1 MDAKNLSDFPFLTFE
16 ELEKYFDSSV
26 TPVYNLIVKCLTSEN
41 KVSAKTLI
49 DLDHMSHHLGRAQGI
64 SNVLRGVL
72 HNAAHNRCYIPSD
85 LLVKHK
91 TSHEDFLRAN
101 ASSNVLDLCFEMATK
116 ANQHI
121 ETVKS
126 LLRRIDRQKRL
137 IFLPYIPIQDFLVRL
152 QKSNFNVFEPKL
164 RQRNGFLPLIVWFKS
179 KVI

>member
-1 MDAKNLSDFPFLTFE
+1 MDGKNLSDFPYKTFE
-16 ELEKYFDSSV
+16 ELEQYCDSSV
-26 TPVYNLIVKCLTSEN
+26 TPVYNLIVKCSTSSA

-64 SNVLRGVL
+64 TNVLRGVL

-85 LLVKHK
+85 LLVKHQ
-91 TSHEDFLRAN
+91 TSHEQFLRATPNTN
-101 ASSNVLDLCFEMATK
+101 ALDLCFEIATK

-126 LLRRIDRQKRL
+126 LLGRVDRQNRL
-137 IFLPYIPIQDFLVRL
+137 IFLPLVAIQDYLNRL
-152 QKSNFNVFEPKL
+152 QKLNFNVFDPKL
-164 RQRNGFLPLIVWFKS
+164 RQRNGFLPFILWYKS